1 MIQFSKLENPFDAV
15 MRFKE
20 RRAALVELQTSA

>member
-15 MRFKE
+15 MSFKE
-20 RRAALVELQTSA
+20 WRAPLVKLQTYT